1 MEKYFYT
8 VDELRKFLHHL
19 KKGNIRK
26 AYVLFRLLAYSGMR
40 NSEALALTWEDIF
53 FNSNT
58 IAVYKS
64 IAMDVDNKLYVKS
77 TKTKYRRDLKMD
89 DKTCRFFKIEKT
101 KKKIENKK
109 HLHYTRRIFY
119 LTQTPQQYKN
129 Q

>member
-19 KKGNIRK
+19 KKGNNRK

-89 DKTCRFFKIEKT
+89 DKPCRFFKIEKT
-101 KKKIENKK
+101 TKESKFQVRDQIKQFK
-109 HLHYTRRIFY
+109 TTGF
-119 LTQTPQQYKN
+119 
-129 Q
+129 